1 MNRNIDEQLLMDLA
15 QQVGLDPGTPSD
27 HPSGNRGTS
36 RRSGPGR
43 SSDDARRD
51 ALAAAEAMKGR
62 SEEEILSEILRLK
75 AQLQKNP
82 GAYEK
87 QIRAVKSLRGMMN
100 PEQRKRLDR
109 ILDLLER

>member
-15 QQVGLDPGTPSD
+15 QQVGLDPGN
-27 HPSGNRGTS
+27 PSGNRGGN
-36 RRSGPGR
+36 RRSDPSR
-43 SSDDARRD
+43 SSDDVRQD

-62 SEEEILSEILRLK
+62 SEEEILSELLRLK

>member
-15 QQVGLDPGTPSD
+15 QQVGLDPGN
-27 HPSGNRGTS
+27 PSGNRGVN
-36 RRSGPGR
+36 RRSDPSR
-43 SSDDARRD
+43 SSDDVRQD

-62 SEEEILSEILRLK
+62 SEEEILSELLRLK

>member
-15 QQVGLDPGTPSD
+15 QQVGLDPGNRG
-27 HPSGNRGTS
+27 GNR
-36 RRSGPGR
+36 RSDPSR
-43 SSDDARRD
+43 SSDDVRRD